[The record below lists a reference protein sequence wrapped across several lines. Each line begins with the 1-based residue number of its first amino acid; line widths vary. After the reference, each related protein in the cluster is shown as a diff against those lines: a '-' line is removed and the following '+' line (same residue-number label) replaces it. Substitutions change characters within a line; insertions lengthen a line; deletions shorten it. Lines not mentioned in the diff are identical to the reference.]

1 MSQPKREQTP
11 PAEVS
16 FRVYLGSEMH
26 YYQHHIGDFIK
37 ATARLSD
44 SQTMAYLRLLWMY
57 YDSEKPLKP
66 DTKILAFQIG
76 ASQEDTQLL
85 LDSYFVLC
93 DNGWHQTRCDKE
105 IEEYR
110 SLLSKKSNAGKASA
124 EQRKNRRLTD
134 DEQVLNT
141 SDTDVQLTNNQ
152 EPITNNHKPNSRGTK
167 GSRLSADWV
176 LPSDWR
182 DWAKA
187 ERPDLALD
195 SIADQFRDYW
205 VAKTGTGATKLDWS
219 ATWRNWVRNQK
230 QVFKPAD
237 MAKITVP
244 SSPDRDPALVKLD
257 LDRKTVVPPNPE
269 ILAKI
274 KEVIGKKA

>member
-76 ASQEDTQLL
+76 ASLEDTQLL

-93 DNGWHQTRCDKE
+93 DDGWHQTRCDKE

-141 SDTDVQLTNNQ
+141 SLTDEIADVCATVNPTNNY
-152 EPITNNHKPNSRGTK
+152 PP
-167 GSRLSADWV
+167 V
-176 LPSDWR
+176 L
-182 DWAKA
+182 K
-187 ERPDLALD
+187 
-195 SIADQFRDYW
+195 
-205 VAKTGTGATKLDWS
+205 
-219 ATWRNWVRNQK
+219 
-230 QVFKPAD
+230 
-237 MAKITVP
+237 
-244 SSPDRDPALVKLD
+244 
-257 LDRKTVVPPNPE
+257 
-269 ILAKI
+269 
-274 KEVIGKKA
+274 

>member
-1 MSQPKREQTP
+1 
-11 PAEVS
+11 
-16 FRVYLGSEMH
+16 MH
-26 YYQHHIGDFIK
+26 YYKRNIGDYAKK
-37 ATARLSD
+37 AGRLTMLQHGAYTLLID
-44 SQTMAYLRLLWMY
+44 SC
-57 YDSEKPLKP
+57 YDREGFPTLEQALEWTWASSEIEIEAVK
-66 DTKILAFQIG
+66 
-76 ASQEDTQLL
+76 
-85 LDSYFVLC
+85 FVLNRFFNLNK
-93 DNGWHQTRCDKE
+93 DGEYVHDE
-105 IEEYR
+105 IL
-110 SLLSKKSNAGKASA
+110 SALLNYHKNADTNKQIAIEREA
-124 EQRKNRRLTD
+124 KRREKRTD
-134 DEQVLNT
+134 RARIVDEPPP
-141 SDTDVQLTNNQ
+141 NQ

-195 SIADQFRDYW
+195 SVADQFRDYW